1 MIKFFTNREVS
12 HRLDINLAKW
22 KRWSREFLPPD
33 PLGGMQS
40 GFARQYSPDG
50 AFKVYFGGHL
60 VADLKFVIP
69 EAKQIVEDLHGWFE
83 EKGFYFDVKGNA
95 ALNKGVDQLVKRYII
110 YIMREKRIDK
120 NSEFIY
126 TVRGVISNE
135 PVHYKGFEITKELY
149 VETSI
154 GLQPEKVSTIDLNI
168 VKTLNVTD
176 VLNNF
181 VVRLNLDRT
190 HYPALS
196 SSNSSIS

>member
-60 VADLKFVIP
+60 VADLKFTIP
-69 EAKQIVEDLHGWFE
+69 EAKQIVEDLHGWFA

-95 ALNKGVDQLVKRYII
+95 TLNKGVDQLVKRYII
-110 YIMREKRIDK
+110 YIMREKRID
-120 NSEFIY
+120 NNFEFIY
-126 TVRGVISNE
+126 NVRGIISNE
-135 PVHYKGFEITKELY
+135 PANYKGFEITKELY

-168 VKTLNVTD
+168 VKTLNITD

>member
-60 VADLKFVIP
+60 VADLKFTIP

-95 ALNKGVDQLVKRYII
+95 ALNKGVGQLVKRYII